1 MSEQAKLIQEYQQQ
15 FNEKVNENENLR
27 EENKALS
34 MKNTAMK
41 ERIEELKVLE
51 DMNLERESIQ
61 PRLDQLK
68 QQEEKLT
75 QR

>member
-15 FNEKVNENENLR
+15 FNEKVNENENLK

-34 MKNTAMK
+34 MQNTAMK
-41 ERIEELKVLE
+41 ERIEELKILE